1 MRTVDLYVSV
11 SLTPSYLSV
20 HLLEEE
26 YLVRRVSR
34 GKLREHD
41 QSPQGNLPSDWSVT
55 VTLYRKGQCLQA
67 HLRQRFVVFRFR
79 YNPPVV
85 TLSQRLGDPMYG
97 VVSV

>member
-41 QSPQGNLPSDWSVT
+41 QSPQDNLPSDWSAT
-55 VTLYRKGQCLQA
+55 VTL
-67 HLRQRFVVFRFR
+67 H
-79 YNPPVV
+79 
-85 TLSQRLGDPMYG
+85 
-97 VVSV
+97 